1 MITDTIHKLV
11 DRIDLD
17 EAEARSAMEDLMTGQ
32 ATDAQVAGFLTA
44 LRMKGETAG
53 ELVAFARVMR
63 EKAEP
68 FWDGEDSQPC
78 TPSSWTPAAQA
89 ATGRAHSTSRRR
101 RPSSLPAHRVRVAK
115 HGNRSASSMCG
126 SADVLEALGVD
137 IQMPLDLLRKA
148 VMDVGIGF
156 LFAQRFHRSM
166 KHVMPA
172 RTQLKLRTVFNL
184 IGPLANPALPQFQVL
199 GVSSP
204 DTMELVAQAL
214 VGLKTDRALVVHSD
228 DGLDEIS
235 ISAPTKILEIRD
247 GGIQRSVV
255 TPESFGVAPAT
266 LESLRGGDART
277 NATIIEGILKG
288 ERGPRR
294 DVVLMNAAG
303 ALMVCGCASSL
314 REGFR
319 LAENSIDTGEAF
331 RKLQL
336 LREMSS

>member
-1 MITDTIHKLV
+1 MITDAIQKLV

-17 EAEARSAMEDLMTGQ
+17 EAEARSAMEHLMSGQ

-53 ELVAFARVMR
+53 ELVSFARVMR
-63 EKAEP
+63 ERAEP
-68 FWDGEDSQPC
+68 FWEGERPA
-78 TPSSWTPAAQA
+78 TPATLDTCGTGGDRRGTFNISTACAFVA
-89 ATGRAHSTSRRR
+89 AGAS
-101 RPSSLPAHRVRVAK
+101 VRVAK

-148 VMDVGIGF
+148 VVDVGIGF

-172 RTQLKLRTVFNL
+172 RTQLKFRTVFNL

-199 GVSSP
+199 GVFSP
-204 DTMELVAQAL
+204 DMMELVAQAL
-214 VGLKTDRALVVHSD
+214 VGLKTDHALVVHSD

-277 NATIIEGILKG
+277 NAGIIEGILKG

-303 ALMVCGCASSL
+303 ALMVSGCASSL

-331 RKLQL
+331 RKLRL

>member
-1 MITDTIHKLV
+1 MST
-11 DRIDLD
+11 
-17 EAEARSAMEDLMTGQ
+17 ACAF
-32 ATDAQVAGFLTA
+32 VA
-44 LRMKGETAG
+44 AG
-53 ELVAFARVMR
+53 A
-63 EKAEP
+63 
-68 FWDGEDSQPC
+68 S
-78 TPSSWTPAAQA
+78 
-89 ATGRAHSTSRRR
+89 
-101 RPSSLPAHRVRVAK
+101 VRVAK

-148 VMDVGIGF
+148 VVDVGIGF

-172 RTQLKLRTVFNL
+172 RTQLKFRTVFNL

-199 GVSSP
+199 GVYSP
-204 DTMELVAQAL
+204 DMMELVAQAL
-214 VGLKTDRALVVHSD
+214 VGLKTDHALVVHSD

-247 GGIQRSVV
+247 GGIRRSVV

-277 NATIIEGILKG
+277 NAGIIEGILKG

-303 ALMVCGCASSL
+303 ALMVYGCASSL

-331 RKLQL
+331 RKLRL

>member
-1 MITDTIHKLV
+1 MITDAIQKLV

-17 EAEARSAMEDLMTGQ
+17 EAEARSAMEDLMSGQ

-53 ELVAFARVMR
+53 ELVSFARVMR
-63 EKAEP
+63 ERAEP
-68 FWDGEDSQPC
+68 FWEGER
-78 TPSSWTPAAQA
+78 PAIPATLDTCGTGGDRLGTFNISTACAFVA
-89 ATGRAHSTSRRR
+89 AGAS
-101 RPSSLPAHRVRVAK
+101 VRVAK

-137 IQMPLDLLRKA
+137 IQMPLDVLRKA
-148 VMDVGIGF
+148 VVDVGIGF

-172 RTQLKLRTVFNL
+172 RTQLKFRTVFNL

-199 GVSSP
+199 GVYSP
-204 DTMELVAQAL
+204 DMMELVAQAL
-214 VGLKTDRALVVHSD
+214 VGLKTDHALVVHSD

-247 GGIQRSVV
+247 GGIRRSVV

-277 NATIIEGILKG
+277 NAGIIEGILKG
-288 ERGPRR
+288 ERGSRR

-303 ALMVCGCASSL
+303 ALMVSGCASSL